1 MNLSKPSTT
10 ATDSSQV
17 AGLLSTPE
25 TIPGKIFLA
34 IGASVL
40 VALCAHGSLPL
51 PFTPVPLTLSDLAVL
66 TIGLTLGPV
75 TAFSAMMLYLLEGA
89 CGLPVFSPVGPGGM
103 AQLLG
108 PTGGFLLAYPLVAA
122 TAGFVAKYVSRRTTR
137 FAAGVIGAACASLI
151 LFASGAGWLASF
163 PHMNLDRAIHL
174 AVLPFVFGNLA
185 KIVAAAGIYSCVQ
198 RWRQRP

>member
-1 MNLSKPSTT
+1 MNLPKQNATSTQ
-10 ATDSSQV
+10 ASQV
-17 AGLLSTPE
+17 AQLLSTPE
-25 TIPGKIFLA
+25 TIPGRIFLA

-89 CGLPVFSPVGPGGM
+89 CGLPVFSPVGPGGV

-108 PTGGFLLAYPLVAA
+108 TSGGFLLAYPLVAA
-122 TAGFVAKYVSRRTTR
+122 TAGLVAKYASRLTTR
-137 FAAGVIGAACASLI
+137 FAAGVIGAACASI
-151 LFASGAGWLASF
+151 VLFAAGAGWLASF

-185 KIVAAAGIYSCVQ
+185 KIVAAAAIFSGLQ
-198 RWRQRP
+198 RWRQSA